1 MFKVKSSVQLAT
13 RKEVKK
19 SLRIIINDLLNLKYI
34 ISILTKF
41 EKKNSSRPHHF
52 IIVLKNEMKN

>member
-13 RKEVKK
+13 RKEVKI

-41 EKKNSSRPHHF
+41 EKKIVQDLTISSLF
-52 IIVLKNEMKN
+52 